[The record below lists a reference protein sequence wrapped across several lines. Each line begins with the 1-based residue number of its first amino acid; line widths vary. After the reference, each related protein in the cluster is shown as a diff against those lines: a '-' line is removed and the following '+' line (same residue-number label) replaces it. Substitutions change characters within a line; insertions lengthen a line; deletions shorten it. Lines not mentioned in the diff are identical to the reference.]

1 MTDVNETEW
10 WRYAWSGN
18 SYENAWSGIC
28 AADCW
33 TAAWALDKGSCPN
46 CLTRLIGDILESW
59 AATMVSV
66 SQQAWIDLWA
76 AESDHSGLL
85 YWRQE
90 VNNDTMR
97 DIMPPIKSIYLEL
110 YKTYS
115 ILDTGKIYNSSDVI
129 IRNDLKYFGVGNKWQ
144 NFTINK
150 ELQTSRLSYKSWT
163 A

>member
-1 MTDVNETEW
+1 
-10 WRYAWSGN
+10 
-18 SYENAWSGIC
+18 
-28 AADCW
+28 
-33 TAAWALDKGSCPN
+33 
-46 CLTRLIGDILESW
+46 
-59 AATMVSV
+59 MVSV